1 MTGHYAELVRWA
13 HDGEVF
19 GAAFLRALAGG
30 SAHAEHRRQ
39 LAALLELE
47 ERTLALLAPVVA
59 AELGAV
65 DDTAARSRAA
75 AYAARVA
82 AAPWDAFLTD
92 LADGAERAMPR
103 FAELVA
109 AAPPEQRDRFERL
122 AEHERVVGEF
132 ARLSLS
138 GDIPSALAVV
148 DAHLR

>member
-1 MTGHYAELVRWA
+1 MTGRYAELLRWA

-30 SAHAEHRRQ
+30 SAHTEHRAE
-39 LAALLELE
+39 LTALLDLE

-59 AELGAV
+59 ASLGPV
-65 DDTAARSRAA
+65 DDAAALSRAA

-92 LADGAERAMPR
+92 LADGAVRALPR

-109 AAPPEQRDRFERL
+109 AAPADQRVRFERL

-132 ARLSLS
+132 ARLSLA
-138 GDIPSALAVV
+138 GDTPSALAVV
-148 DAHLR
+148 EAHLR